1 MTRNFRSSGSS
12 LLFLNAD
19 SKAFLRAVA
28 KGLKAI
34 TRLSKKPKIRVLAVI
49 GVNRSP
55 TCGVELTSI
64 RRNSEGNFEYVETRG
79 LFMEALERELNRT
92 GLKAL
97 MIGLDLKRP
106 KTLLKRIE
114 TIEIHIGQTGI
125 LRGT

>member
-1 MTRNFRSSGSS
+1 
-12 LLFLNAD
+12 
-19 SKAFLRAVA
+19 
-28 KGLKAI
+28 
-34 TRLSKKPKIRVLAVI
+34 
-49 GVNRSP
+49 
-55 TCGVELTSI
+55 
-64 RRNSEGNFEYVETRG
+64 
-79 LFMEALERELNRT
+79 MEALERELNRT